1 MVKAFDTLSALEVTL
16 TQKWALTAA
25 EKVAKRKM
33 DNLGNRVKMMNFSTT
48 HDNLN
53 RMFRVSHQRIGHNSH
68 LDSGYTATVL
78 SAFRTVNCFLQELF
92 VRLRELVVS
101 LLR

>member
-1 MVKAFDTLSALEVTL
+1 MKAFDTMSALGITL
-16 TQKWALTAA
+16 TQKWTLTAV
-25 EKVAKRKM
+25 EKVAKNKM
-33 DNLGNRVKMMNFSTT
+33 DDLGNRVKMMNFSTT
-48 HDNLN
+48 HDNLS
-53 RMFRVSHQRIGHNSH
+53 RMFQVLHQRIGHNSR

-78 SAFRTVNCFLQELF
+78 SAFCTVNCFLQELF